1 MVYRI
6 YVEKKAGLQNEANA
20 LASEIKTFLGI
31 DSVEGVRIL
40 NRYDAENIT
49 EELFN
54 YAVKTVF
61 SEPQL
66 DDATKELDSKGGIV
80 FATEYLPGQFDQR
93 ADSAAQCIQLI
104 SQGEKPTV
112 NSARVYVIY
121 GNVTEDELAKIK
133 KHVINPVESREATL
147 DKKETLKQEYNIPTE
162 VKTLVGFNQ
171 LDKAGLANFIKENGL
186 AMDEDDI
193 KFCQDYFKSEG
204 KDPTITEIKM
214 IDTYWSDHHLV
225 NIALSTV

>member
-6 YVEKKAGLQNEANA
+6 YVEKKEGLQNEANA

-31 DSVEGVRIL
+31 NSVEKVRIL

-49 EELFN
+49 QELFD

-66 DDATKELDSKGGIV
+66 DNATKSLDVQGGIV

-112 NSARVYVIY
+112 NSAKVYIIY
-121 GNVTEDELAKIK
+121 GDITSEELTRIK
-133 KHVINPVESREATL
+133 KHVINPVEAREASL
-147 DKKETLKQEYNIPTE
+147 EEKETLKQEYTIPTQ
-162 VKTLVGFNQ
+162 VKVLDGFCN
-171 LDKAGLANFIKENGL
+171 
-186 AMDEDDI
+186 
-193 KFCQDYFKSEG
+193 KSEA
-204 KDPTITEIKM
+204 KR
-214 IDTYWSDHHLV
+214 S
-225 NIALSTV
+225 

>member
-6 YVEKKAGLQNEANA
+6 YVEKKKGLQNEANS
-20 LASEIKTFLGI
+20 LLSEIKTFLGI
-31 DSVEGVRIL
+31 NTIEGVRIL

-49 EELFN
+49 KELFD

-66 DDATKELDSKGGIV
+66 DDASATFDAKGGVV

-112 NSARVYVIY
+112 QSARVYILY
-121 GNVTEDELAKIK
+121 GNLSNDEILKIK
-133 KHVINPVESREATL
+133 KHVINPVEAREASL
-147 DKKETLKQEYNIPTE
+147 EEKETLK
-162 VKTLVGFNQ
+162 V
-171 LDKAGLANFIKENGL
+171 NFYTR
-186 AMDEDDI
+186 
-193 KFCQDYFKSEG
+193 YFF
-204 KDPTITEIKM
+204 T
-214 IDTYWSDHHLV
+214 
-225 NIALSTV
+225 